1 MCSSDLEPGVS
12 SSQIDLNV
20 LNRFVTSSTS
30 ASLTANKGA
39 LSREEAS
46 KEIWEQKQSQE
57 LHYLLIVPV
66 E

>member
-1 MCSSDLEPGVS
+1 
-12 SSQIDLNV
+12 LNV

-30 ASLTANKGA
+30 ASLTTNKVA
-39 LSREEAS
+39 LPKEEAL

-57 LHYLLIVPV
+57 LHYLLIVPA

>member
-1 MCSSDLEPGVS
+1 MEPGVS
-12 SSQIDLNV
+12 SGQTDLNV

-30 ASLTANKGA
+30 ALLTANTSA
-39 LSREEAS
+39 LSKEEAS

-57 LHYLLIVPV
+57 MHYLLIVPV

>member
-1 MCSSDLEPGVS
+1 
-12 SSQIDLNV
+12 LNV